1 MLVSEGC
8 WQVEYSSGRRQAT
21 RGPVWC
27 RMWRLLSG
35 SHQGRSKSQRSVS
48 PPPAARSQPA
58 VSAASP
64 ERSAAVPLQSARPGS
79 LAWPSLSPPSRPWR
93 RHSTKLQPNHFNS
106 TQEAEFGSML
116 SGRRVHPW
124 LSAAQGP
131 SNEDSVAVG
140 TRELSPRR
148 NASAA
153 AGHPAKD
160 HANQRSS
167 PLGSSSHRRH
177 GRRHRHSASQGS
189 GSYSSPDHR
198 SGGSH
203 RGFQA
208 QHASSPAHSHGQVHP
223 GLSHFALLPS

>member
-1 MLVSEGC
+1 MSR
-8 WQVEYSSGRRQAT
+8 S
-21 RGPVWC
+21 
-27 RMWRLLSG
+27 LSG
-35 SHQGRSKSQRSVS
+35 SHQGRSDLQRSVS

-93 RHSTKLQPNHFNS
+93 RHSTILHPNHFNS
-106 TQEAEFGSML
+106 AQVAEFGSML

-153 AGHPAKD
+153 GRPAKD
-160 HANQRSS
+160 HATERSS
-167 PLGSSSHRRH
+167 PLGGSSHHRH

-189 GSYSSPDHR
+189 GSYSSPGHR
-198 SGGSH
+198 RGGSH